1 MSGTAYP
8 LTRFRIS
15 EEQVLQ
21 TCSVLIKFSGLA
33 QEEFSSKFMC

>member
-8 LTRFRIS
+8 LMWLPIP

-21 TCSVLIKFSGLA
+21 THSVKLSGLA
-33 QEEFSSKFMC
+33 QEEFSSKLMC